1 MRPAGHRAALV
12 LALTLAGLSRPAPA
26 RADLS
31 DGELVAAGLAMA
43 PPTYVLGVTVHEGSH
58 ALIAR
63 LLGAR
68 VVDFTILPGRDPIS
82 GAFHFG
88 RTRVRG
94 LAGSDELG
102 AFFLAP
108 KVTDLAMLGGFA
120 ALLYAG
126 GGADDGAAWPS
137 SRVGAL
143 ALTVLATGFWVD
155 FAKDVLAFSRH
166 NDVNKAMSLAG
177 LTTEWRRLPVR
188 LAYLAA
194 DVALGV
200 LVWQGYRRVFWPSSE
215 AAARAIRPGTTT
227 IPLLTASF

>member
-1 MRPAGHRAALV
+1 M
-12 LALTLAGLSRPAPA
+12 LALALGLAARPTPA
-26 RADLS
+26 RAELS

-94 LAGSDELG
+94 LTSTGELG
-102 AFFLAP
+102 AFFVAP

-126 GGADDGAAWPS
+126 GGADDGAGWPS
-137 SRVGAL
+137 SRPGAL
-143 ALTVLATGFWVD
+143 ALSVLATGFWVD

-188 LAYLAA
+188 LVYLAA
-194 DVALGV
+194 NVALGA
-200 LVWQGYRRVFWPSSE
+200 LVWQGYRRVFWPDVES
-215 AAARAIRPGTTT
+215 AAARTAAPTAASL
-227 IPLLTASF
+227 PLLTGAF